1 MAHNTK
7 REQSAKQKINI
18 IIKKDYTLTESSI
31 PSVKNLNNMRSRQL
45 ALNFFSTKRRSYF

>member
-1 MAHNTK
+1 MSHNTK

-31 PSVKNLNNMRSRQL
+31 P
-45 ALNFFSTKRRSYF
+45 